1 MPLHPALC
9 SHDKMGATHKWMTM
23 VGSPI
28 MPAANTPSVT
38 VPKHPSTTPRISIL
52 LPTRNA
58 RNFLSERMESIIKQS
73 VTDWELVAC
82 DSHSDDGT
90 WEYLEAFT
98 RDPRVHLHRVP
109 AEGLY
114 AGWNECLRRASG
126 DYIYIATADD
136 TMDADCLEK
145 LSRALDETPDA
156 DLALCPVDW
165 IDEEGN
171 PIPGS
176 QREIH
181 RFLESHLN
189 PGRTRISKESMFLML
204 ASFSWG
210 VGSVTG
216 LLFRR
221 RLLKRTGLFPTDL
234 SFLGDAEWS
243 LRASLATD
251 FIWVADTGATW
262 RVHSTQASKR
272 FSLRDAWHFTQA
284 LRRVLNDPSA
294 PVPASWKKVPGWRR
308 QLLRPRTLQAEMSTN
323 LTLANIA
330 HHRSRSLRW
339 CIEAWKVSPTI
350 LFRRIFSGFGI
361 GPDWSR
367 SATSIFEEW
376 LTTFNPPWPPVRQ
389 QTAEAPANAER
400 RAADSPVDAA
410 LEAAD
415 ASASASTAAAE
426 ESHAGNGTHL
436 LMICTDFQEGGGGHL
451 CLLRHARR
459 LNASGV
465 PTSLLAQELQAPRVK
480 HTFIGASDFDSVYL
494 IPRSRW
500 FWPPLIYRLSWT
512 IALRRFLV
520 AIEGVFNILCI
531 RPNGILMVFNGSRL
545 SLWSWVANKLHIPL
559 GVIVYDLREL
569 WADSPKERKR
579 MHADTCATLKR
590 ASVLWFVSEELR
602 DEYLRRVPHLNPSLC
617 RILPPIPG
625 RIEVPTPAWREEFTT
640 CTTITFAGGLKSSNH
655 DVFRALMSAM
665 HTSKGRLV
673 IITQEKRL
681 ASLTQELR
689 DYHDVLELRP
699 IPQHPPDGI
708 KWAAANSTC
717 LLVHYSFDSGAEELS
732 LTSFP
737 SKLLEYSHL
746 GLPILIAAPANTTVG
761 KWAKKVNW
769 PLWLDSL
776 EPARVQ
782 EALDRL
788 KHEDFWR
795 HCVSRS
801 RQYAEGDFCP
811 DVIHEN
817 FTADIRE
824 ILRHP
829 APMHGRHG

>member
-1 MPLHPALC
+1 MPAL
-9 SHDKMGATHKWMTM
+9 
-23 VGSPI
+23 
-28 MPAANTPSVT
+28 NTSSAPS
-38 VPKHPSTTPRISIL
+38 PKHPSTTLRVSIL

-58 RNFLSERMESIIKQS
+58 RDFLSERMESIIRQS
-73 VTDWELVAC
+73 VADWELIAC

-90 WEYLEAFT
+90 WEYLETFT
-98 RDPRVHLHRVP
+98 SDPRVHLHRVP
-109 AEGLY
+109 MEGLY

-136 TMDADCLEK
+136 TMNEDCLEK

-165 IDEEGN
+165 IDEEGH

-181 RFLESHLN
+181 RFLDSHLS

-221 RLLKRTGLFPTDL
+221 GLLKRTGLFPTDL

-272 FSLRDAWHFTQA
+272 FSLRDAWHFRQA
-284 LRRVLNDPSA
+284 LRRVLDDPTS
-294 PVPASWKKVPGWRR
+294 PIPDRWKEVPGWRK
-308 QLLRPRTLQAEMSTN
+308 QLLRPRTLQAEMTTN
-323 LTLANIA
+323 LTLANIVN
-330 HHRSRSLRW
+330 HRSRSLGW

-350 LFRRIFSGFGI
+350 LLRRIASGFSI
-361 GPDWSR
+361 GSDWSR
-367 SATSIFEEW
+367 SATSIFSEW
-376 LTTFNPPWPPVRQ
+376 LTTFNPPWPPAHLQPEGTPTSAAYRTGDHPAKLEAVH
-389 QTAEAPANAER
+389 APATSN
-400 RAADSPVDAA
+400 AADKVTPP
-410 LEAAD
+410 
-415 ASASASTAAAE
+415 
-426 ESHAGNGTHL
+426 ESRACNAPHL
-436 LMICTDFQEGGGGHL
+436 LMVCTDFQEGGGGHL

-459 LNASGV
+459 LNASGI
-465 PTSLLAQELQAPRVK
+465 PTSLLAQELQPLRVK
-480 HTFIGASDFDSVYL
+480 HTFIGASDFDSVHL
-494 IPRSRW
+494 IPRGRW

-520 AIEGVFNILCI
+520 ILEGVIKILCV
-531 RPNGILMVFNGSRL
+531 RPDGILMVFNGSRL
-545 SLWSWVANKLHIPL
+545 SHWSWVANKLRIPM

-569 WADSPKERKR
+569 WADTPKERRR
-579 MHADTCATLKR
+579 MHADTRGTLKR
-590 ASVLWFVSEELR
+590 ASILWFVSEELR
-602 DEYLRRVPHLNPSLC
+602 AEYLRRVPELDPALC
-617 RILPPIPG
+617 HILPPIPG
-625 RIEVPTPAWREEFTT
+625 RIEVPTPGWRQEFTD

-655 DVFRALMSAM
+655 DVFRALMSEM
-665 HTSKGRLV
+665 RTSAGRLV

-681 ASLTQELR
+681 ASLRQELQ
-689 DYHDVLELRP
+689 DYHDVLELRA
-699 IPQHPPDGI
+699 IPQNPPDGI

-717 LLVHYSFDSGAEELS
+717 LLVHYSFDTSAEELS

-776 EPARVQ
+776 ESARIQ
-782 EALDRL
+782 EALERL
-788 KHEDFWR
+788 KHEDFW
-795 HCVSRS
+795 HFCVSKS

-817 FTADIRE
+817 FTTEVGEMLGRPASSLGRE
-824 ILRHP
+824 
-829 APMHGRHG
+829 A